1 MNCKS
6 INPRKITPNRF
17 INSAHIFRSFPHSF
31 STSLRARTAA
41 DSRFQNSPLATNSS
55 CNAFSFR
62 LMREMD
68 DFRDESDVEKEAA
81 HPIPREEE
89 EAEQIAVILQES
101 MKEEEEENRR
111 LCDEESSSSSCCIV
125 KKKNRSDR
133 RSTESES
140 EERVYADKKLPSS
153 IQWWI
158 WP

>member
-1 MNCKS
+1 MNCKP

-89 EAEQIAVILQES
+89 EEEAEQIAVILQES
-101 MKEEEEENRR
+101 MKEEEEKNRR

-125 KKKNRSDR
+125 KKKNRSAR

-140 EERVYADKKLPSS
+140 EERVYADKKLP
-153 IQWWI
+153 
-158 WP
+158 

>member
-1 MNCKS
+1 MNCKP

-17 INSAHIFRSFPHSF
+17 KNSAHSFRSFPHSF
-31 STSLRARTAA
+31 SISLRARTAS
-41 DSRFQNSPLATNSS
+41 DSRFQYSPLATNSS
-55 CNAFSFR
+55 CNAFSLR

-89 EAEQIAVILQES
+89 AKQIAAILQES

-125 KKKNRSDR
+125 KEE
-133 RSTESES
+133 ESFG
-140 EERVYADKKLPSS
+140 SS
-153 IQWWI
+153 IY
-158 WP
+158 